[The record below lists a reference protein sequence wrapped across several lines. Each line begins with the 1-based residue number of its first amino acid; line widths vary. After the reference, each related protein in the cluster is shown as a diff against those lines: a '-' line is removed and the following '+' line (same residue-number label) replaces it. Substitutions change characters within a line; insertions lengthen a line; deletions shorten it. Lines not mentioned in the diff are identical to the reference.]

1 MVAKKILR
9 KNRVSSF
16 WGGRFA
22 LFWSRR
28 VFGDNYL
35 KREKRI
41 EKQWKHGEE
50 VNIKIMFCEKEEFQ
64 DDRNKIKPKEECS

>member
-1 MVAKKILR
+1 M
-9 KNRVSSF
+9 
-16 WGGRFA
+16 
-22 LFWSRR
+22 
-28 VFGDNYL
+28 FGDNYL